1 MKAYLS
7 EFKICILIR
16 KTTCF
21 VILLYSPLQVSNQ
34 VNQNIGGIQDVASNL
49 EQAFKPVTGSNDS
62 VSSPTQ
68 ESSSHPGVANSRS
81 SSRRS
86 STNTE
91 NRSDNEKSKQR

>member
-1 MKAYLS
+1 MKAYSSKFSKL
-7 EFKICILIR
+7 KK

-21 VILLYSPLQVSNQ
+21 IIILNLQLQVSNQ

-68 ESSSHPGVANSRS
+68 ESRSHPGQANSGS

-86 STNTE
+86 STYTE
-91 NRSDNEKSKQR
+91 NRSNNEKSKER